1 MIDTLLQIMQVI
13 LGFGTIVTLMI
24 VVIKEHKRRYAV
36 ARTLSWYTLAF
47 VVAFS
52 LITTVR
58 LIL

>member
-1 MIDTLLQIMQVI
+1 MQVI